1 VIPELAAQ
9 PMASQSLAGAMAA
22 KGDGSPKVSNQAY
35 SAKEQKLRRAAAEFE
50 SILIS
55 TFWKSMKD
63 SFSTE
68 DDDSLDP
75 GHSSYELMGL
85 QAMAGA
91 MSKAGGL
98 GLGKLILKHLAPQ
111 VESMEQATRS

>member
-1 VIPELAAQ
+1 MIPTTARIQTTSVAAQ
-9 PMASQSLAGAMAA
+9 VSAPLPPVVSTRYASVQ
-22 KGDGSPKVSNQAY
+22 QR
-35 SAKEQKLRRAAAEFE
+35 KLEKAAAEFE

-63 SFSTE
+63 SFSDGNE
-68 DDDSLDP
+68 DVTDPAHSSLDDM
-75 GHSSYELMGL
+75 SI

-98 GLGKLILKHLAPQ
+98 GLGKLILRHLEPLTGKDKVAGGDRPG
-111 VESMEQATRS
+111 